1 LAKITENAILAHG
14 DLYRIVSGFRWCA
27 PLKKRLP
34 RVPLAKGF
42 RKLVHAGKELAQ
54 LHAYYED
61 QPAYPLTKIENK
73 EPLNWRVERISLA
86 SDRSSIVYNDFLTLG
101 NVPPE
106 TFEYKIGNRSALHWV
121 IDQYQTTKN
130 EIGTLIEDPNN
141 IDDEEY
147 IVRLIEKVVYVSVQ
161 SVRITKSLA
170 PLKLP
175 EN

>member
-1 LAKITENAILAHG
+1 VYAILHHPT
-14 DLYRIVSGFRWCA
+14 YRARYA
-27 PLKKRLP
+27 LDLKKRLP

-42 RKLVHAGKELAQ
+42 RKLVQAGKELAQ
-54 LHAYYED
+54 LHAYYDD
-61 QPAYPLTKIENK
+61 QPAYPLTRIENK
-73 EPLNWRVERISLA
+73 EEPLDWRVERMSLA
-86 SDRSSIVYNDFLTLG
+86 SDKSSIVYNDFLTLG

-130 EIGTLIEDPNN
+130 EIGIVIEDPNN

-161 SVRITKSLA
+161 SVRITKSLS